1 VALTGKTISPGLFEV
16 MEGIGRERVIK
27 RLERAL
33 GYIGS
38 QREGEAT
45 R

>member
-1 VALTGKTISPGLFEV
+1 

-38 QREGEAT
+38 RRHGEASQ
-45 R
+45 